1 MPGKIL
7 VSGVSG
13 PIGAALLPFLKAR
26 SYGITRLVRGTA
38 TGEGQ
43 IAWDPSQP
51 LSPQSVSGFEAVI
64 HLAGE
69 SIVGRWTESKKRRI
83 LESRVLGTRHLAE
96 ALGQAPQRPQVMI
109 SGSAIGYYGDRG
121 DEVLR
126 EQSASGQGF
135 LPEVSRQWEAATK
148 PASDAG
154 IRTVCLRTGVVLSAA
169 GGALP
174 KMLTPF
180 RLGLGGNMGSGKQW
194 WSWIHVQDL
203 VAAIHHILKND
214 LLQGPVN
221 GVAPKP
227 VTNAE
232 FTKTLA
238 AVLHRP
244 AIFPM
249 PAFAARLAFGQM
261 ADELLLASQRV
272 EPAQLVASGYPFQY
286 TDLKKALE
294 DILKA
299 KRTATVS

>member
-1 MPGKIL
+1 M
-7 VSGVSG
+7 
-13 PIGAALLPFLKAR
+13 
-26 SYGITRLVRGTA
+26 
-38 TGEGQ
+38 
-43 IAWDPSQP
+43 
-51 LSPQSVSGFEAVI
+51 
-64 HLAGE
+64 
-69 SIVGRWTESKKRRI
+69 
-83 LESRVLGTRHLAE
+83 
-96 ALGQAPQRPQVMI
+96 
-109 SGSAIGYYGDRG
+109 
-121 DEVLR
+121 
-126 EQSASGQGF
+126 
-135 LPEVSRQWEAATK
+135 
-148 PASDAG
+148 
-154 IRTVCLRTGVVLSAA
+154 
-169 GGALP
+169 
-174 KMLTPF
+174 
-180 RLGLGGNMGSGKQW
+180 
-194 WSWIHVQDL
+194 QDL

-299 KRTATVS
+299 KRTAIVS